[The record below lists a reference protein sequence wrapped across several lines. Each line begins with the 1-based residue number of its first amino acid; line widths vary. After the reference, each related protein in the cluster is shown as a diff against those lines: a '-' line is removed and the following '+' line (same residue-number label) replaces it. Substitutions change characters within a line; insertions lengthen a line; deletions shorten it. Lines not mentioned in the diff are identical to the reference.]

1 MHPLPRMIPE
11 QIVAG
16 EVLQMPRLE
25 LEQHILAEFEQN
37 PALTLEEV
45 ALCPSCDTPAER
57 YPCPNCGFIPSPDD
71 DIPVV
76 LSEDW
81 ETYREGVHDFE
92 GIEPFAIVAG
102 RETLRD
108 YLRNQW
114 LSEVDGVDAAVGRF
128 LIDCIND
135 DGYLTEPLI
144 EIAERFRMS
153 VPQVENV
160 LSRLQELDPPG
171 VAARDLRECLLI
183 QCARVE
189 GKSPVVALATR
200 ILTDAWQPLADHR
213 FALVA
218 QSLSVD
224 IAEVEAA
231 AEWIRGNLA
240 PCPGRCYRS
249 SWNDLAPRDDP
260 EMAPDVVIRV
270 GENGFIVEIVE
281 SARFNLGL
289 DAEYRRISDGLG
301 RRNGTWKPEWDHV
314 RRSIGDAR
322 FLIEA
327 IAQRRRTLHKVMTA
341 VAEAQREFLL
351 DGPARLKP
359 LMQKTI
365 AQQVGVH
372 ESTVCRA
379 LADKMVRIP
388 SGETIPTTRFFDG
401 SAPVKEVL
409 QTIVARE
416 DPAKPLSDSRL
427 ATLLSEAGHP
437 IARRTVAKYREA
449 LRIPAVEHR
458 AR

>member
-1 MHPLPRMIPE
+1 MIPE

-25 LEQHILAEFEQN
+25 LEQRILAEFEQN
-37 PALTLEEV
+37 PALTLDEL
-45 ALCPSCDTPAER
+45 ALCPACETPVDR
-57 YPCPNCGFIPSPDD
+57 SPCPNCGFTPSRDD
-71 DIPVV
+71 EVPVV
-76 LSEDW
+76 LTEDW
-81 ETYREGVHDFE
+81 ESYREGIHDAE
-92 GIEPFAIVAG
+92 SSEPFTLVAG
-102 RETLRD
+102 RDTLRD

-114 LSEVDGVDAAVGRF
+114 LGEGDSQVALIGRF

-144 EIAERFRMS
+144 EIAERFRLS
-153 VPQVENV
+153 VPQVEIV
-160 LSRLQELDPPG
+160 LHRLQELDPPG
-171 VAARDLRECLLI
+171 VAARNLRECLLI
-183 QCARVE
+183 QCARTE
-189 GKSPVVALATR
+189 SESPVSSLAAR
-200 ILTDAWQPLADHR
+200 MLEHAWQSLADQR
-213 FALVA
+213 YPLVA
-218 QSLSVD
+218 QALGVETG
-224 IAEVEAA
+224 EVEEAA
-231 AEWIRGNLA
+231 AWIRGHLA
-240 PCPGRCYRS
+240 PCPGRCYRP
-249 SWNDLAPRDDP
+249 SWNVSSPLEEP
-260 EMAPDVVIRV
+260 EVAPDVIIRL
-270 GENGFIVEIVE
+270 GADGFIVEIVE
-281 SARFNLGL
+281 SARLRLGL
-289 DAEYRRISDGLG
+289 DAEYGRIYAGLG
-301 RRNGTWKPEWDHV
+301 RRNGAWKPEWDHV
-314 RRSIGDAR
+314 RRSVGDAR

-341 VAEAQREFLL
+341 VAEAQRDFLL

-388 SGETIPTTRFFDG
+388 SGETIPSTRFFDG

-409 QTIVARE
+409 QSIVARE
-416 DPAKPLSDSRL
+416 DLGKPLSDSRI
-427 ATLLSEAGHP
+427 AALLTEAGHP

>member
-25 LEQHILAEFEQN
+25 LEQRILAEFEQN

-45 ALCPSCDTPAER
+45 ALCPVCDTPADR
-57 YPCPNCGFIPSPDD
+57 FPCPNCGFSPASDD
-71 DIPVV
+71 DVPVIHA
-76 LSEDW
+76 EDW
-81 ETYREGVHDFE
+81 ESYREGIHDAD
-92 GIEPFAIVAG
+92 GLEPYAVVTG
-102 RETLRD
+102 RESLRD

-114 LSEVDGVDAAVGRF
+114 LGEVEGIEAVVGRF

-153 VPQVENV
+153 VPQVEAV
-160 LSRLQELDPPG
+160 LMRLQELDPPG
-171 VAARDLRECLLI
+171 VAARNLQECLLI
-183 QCARVE
+183 QCSRNE
-189 GKSPVVALATR
+189 DKSPVALLAARIITEAWQMLSESRYALAAQA
-200 ILTDAWQPLADHR
+200 LDVDAD
-213 FALVA
+213 
-218 QSLSVD
+218 
-224 IAEVEAA
+224 EVEEAA
-231 AEWIRGNLA
+231 AWIRANLA
-240 PCPGRCYRS
+240 PCPGRSYRP

-260 EMAPDVVIRV
+260 EMAPDVVIRL

-281 SARFNLGL
+281 SARFALGL
-289 DAEYRRISDGLG
+289 DAEYRRIHDGLG

-314 RRSIGDAR
+314 RRSVGDAR
-322 FLIEA
+322 FLIDA

-341 VAEAQREFLL
+341 VAEAQREYLL

-365 AQQVGVH
+365 AQQVGIH

-416 DPAKPLSDSRL
+416 DPAMPLSDSRL
-427 ATLLSEAGHP
+427 AALLSEAGHP
-437 IARRTVAKYREA
+437 VARRTVAKYREA